1 MVLLGG
7 RAAEEIIFG
16 QDCVT
21 TGACNDLQRSTQLI
35 TNMVTEYG
43 MGEALGLLT
52 LDKLGDSGATN
63 QQAVFSECKSL
74 ISELYEEVKN
84 ILRDGKE
91 DLEAM
96 TSLLIE
102 KETIY
107 YEDII
112 NIVGNDID
120 VVA

>member
-43 MGEALGLLT
+43 MGDSLGLLSLKEIST
-52 LDKLGDSGATN
+52 LNISSGESIL
-63 QQAVFSECKSL
+63 SECKTLVNS
-74 ISELYEEVKN
+74 LYEETKKLIIAN
-84 ILRDGKE
+84 RE
-91 DLEAM
+91 DLNKIASE
-96 TSLLIE
+96 LIE

-107 YEDII
+107 KKDLEKILL
-112 NIVGNDID
+112 
-120 VVA
+120 